1 MSHTNSTAK
10 FLASFLALTAIAIA
24 LASSLYAQSSPSVSI
39 RLSPSHSVPMDT
51 AIAGT
56 VTLNNLDVDSY
67 SSVIFRADITT
78 YGQGER
84 RCNGDDTGRDIEIA
98 VDDSREVFTSKIF
111 DACPSYY
118 DSYGSYTL
126 DVSIS
131 RMDTSHPD
139 GRVELASTRTQFMM
153 SRYLTAG
160 VPTATPPESGAL
172 AWMDPDPRNL
182 DMVVHGEWHQFH
194 FRVDITK
201 YLNDHLGVLGYDS
214 TQPDIFITLGE
225 QIPRIS
231 VEQACRE
238 RRDDRVIHWRRASN
252 QALVIA
258 ACKPGAATIELRHE
272 TEAGPPLYTYNF
284 RTLSNEPTPP
294 PPSPPSPPP
303 TDTCVETLEAD
314 STIQDSW
321 SADCP
326 SERKGGSY
334 ASYYTF
340 SLAES
345 SDVTIGIES
354 AVDTYLFILEGEGR
368 TGAVLYEND
377 NIVSG
382 NTNSQISETL
392 AAGTYTIEVTTYD
405 AGATGDFTL
414 TVSALPT
421 DAVVVDDNALLNRY
435 DADGDGQINKNEV
448 SAGIDDYFDGQ
459 LTLAEVSAL
468 IDLYFR

>member
-1 MSHTNSTAK
+1 MSHTNSTVK

-78 YGQGER
+78 YGHGER

-98 VDDSREVFTSKIF
+98 VDDSRKVFTAKIF

-131 RMDTSHPD
+131 RMDTSQPD

-160 VPTATPPESGAL
+160 VPTATPPDSGAL
-172 AWMDPDPRNL
+172 AWMEPDPRNI
-182 DMVVHGEWHQFH
+182 DMVVHGDWHQFR

-201 YLNDHLGVLGYDS
+201 YLNDHLGVLGYGS
-214 TQPDIFITLGE
+214 TQSDIFIAPGE
-225 QIPRIS
+225 DIPGIS

-238 RRDDRVIHWRRASN
+238 RRDDDVIHWRRASN
-252 QALVIA
+252 QALAIA
-258 ACKPGAATIELRHE
+258 ACKPGAATIKLNHE
-272 TEAGPPLYTYNF
+272 TDGVPPLFTYNF
-284 RTLSNEPTPP
+284 RTLSNEPTLP

-326 SERKGGSY
+326 SESKGGSY
-334 ASYYTF
+334 ARYYTF

-382 NTNSQISETL
+382 NTNSQISEPL

-421 DAVVVDDNALLNRY
+421 DAVVDDDALLNRY

-459 LTLAEVSAL
+459 LTLAEVNAV